1 MKKTLMTVFY
11 TIIAVICGLLVLF
24 FSIGTIISVLTSDKF
39 GIVLF
44 IILAILFSIPL
55 VSCIIN
61 LVRLK
66 NNTQDISETR
76 PQNDSKI
83 DNYLSDYSD
92 TATKSN
98 DFILNNSNINEN
110 QISDTEKNSNDILS
124 NNDNQSSSADVN
136 ISNSE
141 LLLLKIDSIS
151 TSGIYFEKVACM
163 LLKANGFQNVRSTKA
178 SNDYGI
184 DILAEKDDITYA
196 IQCKCYSSSVGNKAV
211 QEAYSGKGVYNCM
224 VAVVLTN
231 NKFTKQ
237 AIETAKATHV
247 LLWDRTKLI
256 EMINSLSEE
265 HLKSLINDSL
275 VSNNQ

>member
-1 MKKTLMTVFY
+1 
-11 TIIAVICGLLVLF
+11 
-24 FSIGTIISVLTSDKF
+24 
-39 GIVLF
+39 
-44 IILAILFSIPL
+44 
-55 VSCIIN
+55 
-61 LVRLK
+61 
-66 NNTQDISETR
+66 DISETR

-92 TATKSN
+92 TEIK
-98 DFILNNSNINEN
+98 NNTIIYNETN
-110 QISDTEKNSNDILS
+110 M
-124 NNDNQSSSADVN
+124 NNNKQSSSSDVN

-141 LLLLKIDSIS
+141 LLLLKIDSMS

-163 LLKANGFQNVRSTKA
+163 LLKANGFQNVRNTKA

-237 AIETAKATHV
+237 AIETAKATQV

>member
-83 DNYLSDYSD
+83 DNYLLDYSD

-124 NNDNQSSSADVN
+124 NNDNQSSSADV
-136 ISNSE
+136 
-141 LLLLKIDSIS
+141 IS